1 MPRVSTNGIHLS
13 YQRSGKG
20 EPVLFIMGSGAAGHV
35 WTMHQTPAVLR
46 AGYEAVVFDNRGIG
60 GSDAPAGKYSLAD
73 MVADTKGLIDALELG
88 PCRIVGYSMGALIA
102 QELAIYTPQLVRSAV
117 LMATRARTD
126 AMRRAMQESEQLMRE
141 SGIRL
146 PAKYEAVRTVLEMLS
161 PASLNDDA
169 TISSWLEIL
178 ELTGSGSNAADGQAW
193 ISQSG
198 DRREAMRAITVPC
211 RTIAFAD
218 DLICPPHLVSEVADA
233 IPGCDFVEIPAAG
246 HLGHLERPDAVNA
259 AIIEFFDKY

>member
-1 MPRVSTNGIHLS
+1 MPQVSTNGIRLS

-35 WTMHQTPAVLR
+35 WTVHQTPAVIG

-73 MVADTKGLIDALELG
+73 MVADTRGLIEALELG
-88 PCRIVGYSMGALIA
+88 PCRIVGYSMGAMIA
-102 QELAIYTPQLVRSAV
+102 QELAIEAPQLVRSAI
-117 LMATRARTD
+117 LMATTARAD

-146 PAKYEAVRTVLEMLS
+146 PPRYEAVRTVLEMLS

-169 TISSWLEIL
+169 TICSWLEIL
-178 ELTGSGSNAADGQAW
+178 ELTGSGSNTADGQAW
-193 ISQSG
+193 VSLSG
-198 DRREAMRAITVPC
+198 DRREALRAVTAPC
-211 RTIAFAD
+211 RAIAFAD

-233 IPGCDFVEIPAAG
+233 IPCCDFVEIPDAG
-246 HLGHLERPDAVNA
+246 HLGHLERPETVNA
-259 AIIEFFDKY
+259 AITEFFDKY